1 MSVNKTRG
9 WLYKIAR
16 FLGDVNAV
24 SKGKVTRRVGRRI
37 AGKGAGRLFRGF
49 FK

>member
-1 MSVNKTRG
+1 MTTEERLANLETRLAG
-9 WLYKIAR
+9 VK
-16 FLGDVNAV
+16 
-24 SKGKVTRRVGRRI
+24 RRL